1 MQLPALYD
9 EFSNSDINDI
19 NHCIPQS
26 TKRLKTIEL
35 NTETDSN
42 SKSANAEVIADQWIN
57 EASVNEASVH
67 PEFVNDSQQT
77 R

>member
-26 TKRLKTIEL
+26 TKRLKTKKL
-35 NTETDSN
+35 TTETDSN
-42 SKSANAEVIADQWIN
+42 SKSANTEVIADQWI
-57 EASVNEASVH
+57 NEASVH
-67 PEFVNDSQQT
+67 PEFVNDSQRT